1 MPVTSLAIVGAG
13 PTCTYVMERLA
24 ATVGGIR
31 LENPLAIHVFDK
43 SGEFGAGEVHSPRQ
57 PRTSPLNRTAGL
69 VGFAADDS
77 VEGAGELSPPAL
89 RPNLHQWCQR
99 KFEETRDPLFDL
111 TADDWPQRFLHGLA
125 LTDLFHRYIE
135 VLHTHPQ
142 VHVHLHRAEVVD
154 LQEAVTGLRVVT
166 DPPIKGASLE
176 CDRVLIATGHTSN
189 DPRRSAGE
197 RSWWE
202 FSQQAKADYI
212 SPLYP
217 LDRTLTR
224 TAVPAGSIVAC
235 RGMGLSAV
243 DAILFLTEGRGGRF
257 EEADDGLRYVR
268 SGDEPASI
276 VAFSRSGL
284 FLQTRPR
291 NAKASDLPGLVH
303 RGRFLTEPA
312 VEHLRAVERSRPL
325 DFELHLLPL
334 IALEMCFIHYRT
346 QFGPEFGLQAEDL
359 AQARYRRFL
368 LGLVPGTPDARIR
381 FLLGPIEDEAMR
393 WAALGDPAA
402 LDRFQWDRVVQPI
415 EITPGMSSEGYRDA
429 LLRFLA
435 DDIAAADRGNL
446 ADPAKAAADGVWRDL
461 RPVISHAIDHGGLT
475 AGSHDRFLR
484 IYLGLNNRLV
494 NGPSG
499 PVAEKIRALVRDRLV
514 DPGLGPGPTVDCDEE
529 RGRFRLSGS
538 IVEAERH
545 ADVLIDARVHR
556 FDPAAT
562 SSRLHANLYRRGM
575 VRKWRNNATDGPP
588 FEPGGIELTEDFNP
602 VDADG
607 RADLRLAFLGPYTDG
622 ITFFR
627 LGAPLPHQ
635 NHHVMR
641 NAARW
646 TRRFWSDVAS
656 DSANVAS

>member
-31 LENPLAIHVFDK
+31 LENPLTIHVFDK

-57 PRTSPLNRTAGL
+57 PRTSPLNRVAGL

-99 KFEETRDPLFDL
+99 KFDETRDPLFDL
-111 TADDWPQRFLHGLA
+111 AADDWPQRFLHGLA

-135 VLHTHPQ
+135 VLRAHPQ
-142 VHVHLHRAEVVD
+142 VDVQLHRAEVVD
-154 LQEAVTGLRVVT
+154 LKDSTERLRVVT
-166 DPPIKGASLE
+166 DPPIKGAPLE
-176 CDRVLIATGHTSN
+176 YDRVLIATGHTPN
-189 DPRRSAGE
+189 DPCRSAAE
-197 RSWWE
+197 RNWWGFAQRTE
-202 FSQQAKADYI
+202 ADYI

-217 LDRTLTR
+217 LDSALTQ
-224 TAVPAGSIVAC
+224 TAVPPGSIVAC

-243 DAILFLTEGRGGRF
+243 DAILFLTEGRGGYF
-257 EEADDGLRYVR
+257 EETDDDLRYVR
-268 SGDEPASI
+268 SGNEPASI
-276 VAFSRSGL
+276 IAFSRSGL

-291 NAKASDLPGLVH
+291 NAKANDLPGLAH
-303 RGRFLTEPA
+303 RGRFLTVRA
-312 VEHLRAVERSRPL
+312 VEHLRAVAQSRPL

-334 IALEMCFIHYRT
+334 IALEMCFVHYRT
-346 QFGPEFGLQAEDL
+346 QLGPEFGVQAEDVT
-359 AQARYRRFL
+359 QARYRRFL
-368 LGLVPGTPDARIR
+368 SGLVPGTPDARIR
-381 FLLGPIEDEAMR
+381 FLLEPIEDETAR
-393 WAALGDPAA
+393 WAGAGDPAA

-415 EITPGMSSEGYRDA
+415 EITPDMSSEDYRDA
-429 LLRFLA
+429 VLRFMA

-514 DPGLGPGPTVDCDEE
+514 DLGLGPEPIVDCDEE

-538 IVEAERH
+538 IVKAERH
-545 ADVLIDARVHR
+545 ANVLIDARVHR

-562 SSRLHANLYRRGM
+562 SSPLHANLYRRGM
-575 VRKWRNNATDGPP
+575 VRKWRNRATAGPP
-588 FEPGGIELTEDFNP
+588 FEPGGIELTDDFNP
-602 VDADG
+602 VDTDG
-607 RADLRLAFLGPYTDG
+607 RADFRLAFLGPYTDG

-635 NHHVMR
+635 NHHVVR

-646 TRRFWSDVAS
+646 TRRFWDDVAG